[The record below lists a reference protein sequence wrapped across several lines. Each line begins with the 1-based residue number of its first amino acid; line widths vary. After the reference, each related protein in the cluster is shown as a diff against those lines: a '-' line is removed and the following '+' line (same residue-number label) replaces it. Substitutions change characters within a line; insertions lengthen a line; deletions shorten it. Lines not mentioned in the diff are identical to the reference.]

1 MGSHKSRVCLFG
13 TSANP
18 PTGDSGHTGIVK
30 VLSRL
35 ALFHEIR
42 IIPVYRHN
50 FSSKRNT
57 LESFHHRFNMCKLSF
72 GSIENVVV
80 SDVERKLFERNTEAM
95 SAVQKENVRI
105 GTAELLE
112 MLHEEEPDTEFSF
125 CLGADTFVDLTSLKW
140 KRSSDV
146 LRLLGGRLVVFARKG
161 TDIDSK
167 VQIGLVNKRRG
178 INAKLLEIDTLT
190 DVSSS
195 MVRSANDEEMLQA
208 SLSPRVLE
216 YMKEHSLFS
225 FSCENANF
233 DGQTDSRIP

>member
-1 MGSHKSRVCLFG
+1 MGSPKRRVCLFG

-18 PTGDSGHTGIVK
+18 PTGDGGHTGIVK
-30 VLSRL
+30 ALSKL

-42 IIPVYRHN
+42 IVPVYRHN

-57 LESFHHRFNMCKLSF
+57 LESFHHRFNMCRLSF
-72 GSIENVVV
+72 ESIGNVVV

-95 SAVQKENVRI
+95 SAVQKGNIRV

-112 MLHEEEPDTEFSF
+112 MLDEEEPDTEFSF

-140 KRSSDV
+140 RRSSDV
-146 LRLLGGRLVVFARKG
+146 LRLLGGRLVVFERKG
-161 TDIDSK
+161 ADIESK
-167 VQIGLVNKRRG
+167 VQISLINKRLG
-178 INAKLLEIDTLT
+178 INAKLIEIDTLT

-195 MVRSANDEEMLQA
+195 MVRSSNDEEMIQA
-208 SLSPRVLE
+208 SLTPRVLA

-225 FSCENANF
+225 FSREDTNIEEQENK
-233 DGQTDSRIP
+233 